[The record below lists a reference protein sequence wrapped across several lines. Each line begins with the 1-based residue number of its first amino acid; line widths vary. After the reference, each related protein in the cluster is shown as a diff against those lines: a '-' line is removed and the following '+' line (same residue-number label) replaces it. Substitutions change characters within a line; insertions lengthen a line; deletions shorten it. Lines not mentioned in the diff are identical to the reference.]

1 MSISHI
7 VNKHYKAAAQNFKF
21 QHTFP
26 NKPMVAYRKQKT
38 IGDNLIRAKLHP
50 PQRVGIRT
58 RHESRGTKPGFKKCQ
73 RFGWGC
79 ELCHYT
85 EPSTTHKST
94 ATGEVFPITSSITC
108 TDDFILYDI
117 LCKKCTSEH
126 PGENDLYTGKTTD
139 SAASRSSSH
148 RSDIRT
154 GKKKAVPEHFNGTGH
169 SISDML
175 FIPFEKI
182 MNRDETL
189 LASRE
194 E

>member
-1 MSISHI
+1 M
-7 VNKHYKAAAQNFKF
+7 
-21 QHTFP
+21 
-26 NKPMVAYRKQKT
+26 
-38 IGDNLIRAKLHP
+38 IRAKLHP
-50 PQRVGIRT
+50 IPRSGART
-58 RHESRGTKPGFKKCQ
+58 RHESRGSKPGFKKCQ

-117 LCKKCTSEH
+117 ICKKCTSLH

-139 SAASRSSSH
+139 SAASRSSAH
-148 RSDIRT
+148 RSDVRT
-154 GKKKAVPEHFNGTGH
+154 GKKKAVPEHFNGPGH

-175 FIPFEKI
+175 FVPFEKI
-182 MNRDETL
+182 MNKDETL
-189 LASRE
+189 LKSRE
-194 E
+194 EYWIRRKLSYEKGINRQK